1 MAHPSS
7 RDKVDCCVYTKSI
20 VSPHFIDY
28 DRTIDASQPANTS
41 HIICPIIGDRVVG
54 TRVVG
59 VHIYIHVG
67 G

>member
-7 RDKVDCCVYTKSI
+7 CDKVDCYVYTKSI

-54 TRVVG
+54 MRVVG